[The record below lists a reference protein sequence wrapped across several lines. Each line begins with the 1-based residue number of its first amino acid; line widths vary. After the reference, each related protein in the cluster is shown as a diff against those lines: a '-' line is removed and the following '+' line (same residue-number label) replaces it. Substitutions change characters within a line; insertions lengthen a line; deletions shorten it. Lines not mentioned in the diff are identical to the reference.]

1 MKSKSAALPKI
12 IEVSRDNL
20 RIEEKFCN
28 FWAPLAVVMFSSSE
42 LIALTIYAIYGI
54 SAAGEI
60 AGSYA
65 IILTQFG
72 IPLEIV
78 GALRITDGVVDNLFK
93 GLDVVA
99 HECELVLGSHKIGFI
114 KEF

>member
-1 MKSKSAALPKI
+1 M
-12 IEVSRDNL
+12 
-20 RIEEKFCN
+20 
-28 FWAPLAVVMFSSSE
+28 
-42 LIALTIYAIYGI
+42 
-54 SAAGEI
+54 
-60 AGSYA
+60 SYA

-72 IPLEIV
+72 LPLEIV